1 MEKNKKI
8 KVLVVPS
15 DTTGVGKFRSINPHV
30 KLEEYYSDEFS
41 VDIDY
46 QPNINDINFLKQY
59 DIIHYHR
66 TLGDFDNVENVL
78 KICDSL
84 GIVTIMDLDDHWSPG
99 SHHPAYLMIKE
110 SGLDK
115 KIANNLKTARNITTT
130 TSLFA
135 TEIKNKLGNK
145 NVFVL
150 PNAID
155 PTEKQYIPNPEKS
168 DRIRIGWLGGSCYD
182 DTTEVLTENGFKL
195 FKDLGKDEK
204 VATLNPTTNE
214 IEYHIPTHYIA
225 EPFNGELNCVSNNLI
240 DYSVTPNHKMY
251 VSTVKNL
258 GHKNLNYSLIP
269 SENVHGQN
277 FHVKRNGIWNGEEKE
292 YFTLPAYVSDKNID
306 MQPIISLFNENN
318 LLKENEL
325 LLEYEGVTGVGEYNG
340 KKQTIKLRRSVNDN
354 FYLSEE
360 KYINEKYGSEKQIK
374 MDDWLK
380 FFGFW
385 IAEGW
390 SSKTK
395 GLYQVGVAQV
405 KNNGFLEEMF
415 VTLQNMGFNPTYTKD
430 GNQVRVF
437 DKQLWQ
443 YLSQFGDAITKF
455 IPKDIMNLS
464 SRQLNILLDWYIKG
478 DGHTEKQYG
487 RNRAWT
493 SSKVLSDNMQEIA
506 LKTGIAATI
515 TNRGKK
521 NSEIKGRKIINQH
534 DSYQL
539 GFSKHPSV
547 SKHNKLTPLVKTEEQ
562 YTRPYDGIVYCVEV
576 ENHILYVRRNGKPFW
591 CGNSHLS
598 DLVLLKEMVVNLKT
612 DKLLDKVQ
620 LVVCG
625 FDLRGTITTI
635 DEKTRQQTQRAIY
648 PKESVWYKYEQ
659 IFTDNYTTISE
670 DYKNFLL
677 TFKQEEYSN
686 IQNEPYRRVWTK
698 PITSYATNYNLF
710 DIALAPVIE
719 NDFNKV
725 KSQLKVI
732 ESGFHKKALVAQNY
746 GPYQIDLVNAYTK
759 PNKGE
764 NVKFND
770 KGNAYLVDSGKNH
783 KQWYQHIKK
792 LITNPEQIEVLGNNL
807 YETVKDTYSMEAVCE
822 TRREL
827 YKKLYNEKQNTTIE
841 KVMVNA

>member
-46 QPNINDINFLKQY
+46 QPNISDINFLKQY

-66 TLGDFDNVENVL
+66 TLGDFDNVEYVL
-78 KICDSL
+78 KMCDAL

-99 SHHPAYLMIKE
+99 SHHPAFLMIKE

-168 DRIRIGWLGGSCYD
+168 DRIRIGWLGGS
-182 DTTEVLTENGFKL
+182 
-195 FKDLGKDEK
+195 
-204 VATLNPTTNE
+204 
-214 IEYHIPTHYIA
+214 
-225 EPFNGELNCVSNNLI
+225 
-240 DYSVTPNHKMY
+240 
-251 VSTVKNL
+251 
-258 GHKNLNYSLIP
+258 
-269 SENVHGQN
+269 
-277 FHVKRNGIWNGEEKE
+277 
-292 YFTLPAYVSDKNID
+292 
-306 MQPIISLFNENN
+306 
-318 LLKENEL
+318 
-325 LLEYEGVTGVGEYNG
+325 
-340 KKQTIKLRRSVNDN
+340 
-354 FYLSEE
+354 
-360 KYINEKYGSEKQIK
+360 
-374 MDDWLK
+374 
-380 FFGFW
+380 
-385 IAEGW
+385 
-390 SSKTK
+390 
-395 GLYQVGVAQV
+395 
-405 KNNGFLEEMF
+405 
-415 VTLQNMGFNPTYTKD
+415 
-430 GNQVRVF
+430 
-437 DKQLWQ
+437 
-443 YLSQFGDAITKF
+443 
-455 IPKDIMNLS
+455 
-464 SRQLNILLDWYIKG
+464 
-478 DGHTEKQYG
+478 
-487 RNRAWT
+487 
-493 SSKVLSDNMQEIA
+493 
-506 LKTGIAATI
+506 
-515 TNRGKK
+515 
-521 NSEIKGRKIINQH
+521 
-534 DSYQL
+534 
-539 GFSKHPSV
+539 
-547 SKHNKLTPLVKTEEQ
+547 
-562 YTRPYDGIVYCVEV
+562 
-576 ENHILYVRRNGKPFW
+576 
-591 CGNSHLS
+591 SHLS

-612 DKLLDKVQ
+612 DKLLDKIQ

-635 DEKTRQQTQRAIY
+635 DEKTRQQTQRAIF

-659 IFTDNYTTISE
+659 IFTDNYSTISE
-670 DYKNFLL
+670 DYKKFLL

-686 IQNEPYRRVWTK
+686 INNEPYRRVWTK

-764 NVKFND
+764 DVKFNEQ
-770 KGNAYLVDSGKNH
+770 GNAYLVDSGKNH

-792 LITNPEQIEVLGNNL
+792 LITNPEQIEILGNNL
-807 YETVKDTYSMEAVCE
+807 YETVKDTYSMEAVCK

-827 YKKLYNEKQNTTIE
+827 YKKLYNEKQNTSIE

>member
-46 QPNINDINFLKQY
+46 QPNISDINFLKQY

-66 TLGDFDNVENVL
+66 TLGDFDNVEYVL
-78 KICDSL
+78 KMCDAL

-99 SHHPAYLMIKE
+99 PHHPAYLMIKE
-110 SGLDK
+110 AGLDK

-168 DRIRIGWLGGSCYD
+168 DRIRIGWLGGS
-182 DTTEVLTENGFKL
+182 
-195 FKDLGKDEK
+195 
-204 VATLNPTTNE
+204 
-214 IEYHIPTHYIA
+214 
-225 EPFNGELNCVSNNLI
+225 
-240 DYSVTPNHKMY
+240 
-251 VSTVKNL
+251 
-258 GHKNLNYSLIP
+258 
-269 SENVHGQN
+269 
-277 FHVKRNGIWNGEEKE
+277 
-292 YFTLPAYVSDKNID
+292 
-306 MQPIISLFNENN
+306 
-318 LLKENEL
+318 
-325 LLEYEGVTGVGEYNG
+325 
-340 KKQTIKLRRSVNDN
+340 
-354 FYLSEE
+354 
-360 KYINEKYGSEKQIK
+360 
-374 MDDWLK
+374 
-380 FFGFW
+380 
-385 IAEGW
+385 
-390 SSKTK
+390 
-395 GLYQVGVAQV
+395 
-405 KNNGFLEEMF
+405 
-415 VTLQNMGFNPTYTKD
+415 
-430 GNQVRVF
+430 
-437 DKQLWQ
+437 
-443 YLSQFGDAITKF
+443 
-455 IPKDIMNLS
+455 
-464 SRQLNILLDWYIKG
+464 
-478 DGHTEKQYG
+478 
-487 RNRAWT
+487 
-493 SSKVLSDNMQEIA
+493 
-506 LKTGIAATI
+506 
-515 TNRGKK
+515 
-521 NSEIKGRKIINQH
+521 
-534 DSYQL
+534 
-539 GFSKHPSV
+539 
-547 SKHNKLTPLVKTEEQ
+547 
-562 YTRPYDGIVYCVEV
+562 
-576 ENHILYVRRNGKPFW
+576 
-591 CGNSHLS
+591 SHLS

-612 DKLLDKVQ
+612 DKLLDKIQ

-635 DEKTRQQTQRAIY
+635 DEKTRQQTQRAIF

-659 IFTDNYTTISE
+659 IFTDNYSTISE
-670 DYKNFLL
+670 DYKKFLL

-686 IQNEPYRRVWTK
+686 INNEPYRRVWTK

-746 GPYQIDLVNAYTK
+746 GPYQIDLVNAYAK

-764 NVKFND
+764 DIKFNEQ
-770 KGNAYLVDSGKNH
+770 GNAYLVDSGKNH

-792 LITNPEQIEVLGNNL
+792 LITNPEQIEILGNNL
-807 YETVKDTYSMEAVCE
+807 YETVKDTYSMEAVCK
-822 TRREL
+822 TRSEL
-827 YKKLYNEKQNTTIE
+827 YKKLYNEKQNTSIE